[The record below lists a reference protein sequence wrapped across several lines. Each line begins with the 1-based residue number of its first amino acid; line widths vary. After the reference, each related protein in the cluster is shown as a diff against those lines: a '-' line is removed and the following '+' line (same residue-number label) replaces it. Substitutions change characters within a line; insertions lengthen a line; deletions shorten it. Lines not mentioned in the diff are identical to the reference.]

1 MQSCCF
7 LLTVEQDMSSVVK
20 GKVKGGLEESDP
32 RLWVGGKRAQWL
44 PWPTLANSF
53 LFPKLS

>member
-1 MQSCCF
+1 
-7 LLTVEQDMSSVVK
+7 MSSVVK